1 MQPTS
6 ERAILREAGAKT
18 IDMYKRM
25 IDKDRYCADMA
36 KMARRQLALIN
47 QCRMRKQGGGKGV
60 VRSAT
65 SGDACLSKNQPFYV
79 TFLNR

>member
-1 MQPTS
+1 MQPIS

-47 QCRMRKQGGGKGV
+47 QCRMRKTGGKGV
-60 VRSAT
+60 A
-65 SGDACLSKNQPFYV
+65 DQPFYV

>member
-1 MQPTS
+1 MS

-18 IDMYKRM
+18 KDMYKRM

-47 QCRMRKQGGGKGV
+47 QCRMRKRGGKRV
-60 VRSAT
+60 A
-65 SGDACLSKNQPFYV
+65 DQPFYV

>member
-1 MQPTS
+1 MQPIS

-60 VRSAT
+60 A
-65 SGDACLSKNQPFYV
+65 DQPFYV
-79 TFLNR
+79 QFLNR

>member
-1 MQPTS
+1 MQPIS

-36 KMARRQLALIN
+36 KMARRQLALMN
-47 QCRMRKQGGGKGV
+47 KRRMHKRGGNGV
-60 VRSAT
+60 V
-65 SGDACLSKNQPFYV
+65 DQPFYV
-79 TFLNR
+79 QFLNR

>member
-1 MQPTS
+1 
-6 ERAILREAGAKT
+6 
-18 IDMYKRM
+18 MYKRM

-60 VRSAT
+60 A
-65 SGDACLSKNQPFYV
+65 DQPFYV

>member
-1 MQPTS
+1 MLKKQ
-6 ERAILREAGAKT
+6 IF
-18 IDMYKRM
+18 
-25 IDKDRYCADMA
+25 KDRYCADMA

-60 VRSAT
+60 V
-65 SGDACLSKNQPFYV
+65 NQPFYV

>member
-1 MQPTS
+1 MQPIS

-47 QCRMRKQGGGKGV
+47 QCRMHKRGGRGT
-60 VRSAT
+60 A
-65 SGDACLSKNQPFYV
+65 DQPFYV
-79 TFLNR
+79 QCLNR